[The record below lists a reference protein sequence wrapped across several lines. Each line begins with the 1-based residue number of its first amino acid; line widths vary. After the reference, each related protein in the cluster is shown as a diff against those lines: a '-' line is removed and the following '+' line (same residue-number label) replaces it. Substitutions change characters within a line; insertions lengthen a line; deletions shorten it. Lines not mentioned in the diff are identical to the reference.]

1 MEINYLWVHLYS
13 LPFHFTE
20 LYGFTCYS
28 NLNQQCSYSTVR
40 HLYFTKNFHNRMIS
54 FQSLKKQMPNLVS
67 IDCGPTCYHR
77 CAHNTLKN
85 YDNILYNVQTLYYKV
100 ICDSSDCIYSNQFC
114 PTVSRMPNLKVLTAS
129 IQTFNQ
135 LNHPLMFLKKLHL
148 HNCQYIDFDKLTTL
162 VPNLCKLLLTGCPMD
177 SYELSLW
184 VHSLFVRFSQLIVL
198 SLLLVYDRSKN
209 RRSAKEVAEEILTTV
224 QNMDSKF
231 QHLKLTFDD
240 RRIVFFF

>member
-1 MEINYLWVHLYS
+1 MEINYSWVHLYS

-162 VPNLCKLLLTGCPMD
+162 IPNLCKLLLTGCPMD